1 MKQVAT
7 VFLRLYKGII
17 SPFLPV
23 SCRYVPSCSEYT
35 AEAVARYGLFHGS
48 ALGLWRLLRCN
59 PLAHGGYDPVPQ
71 KEPSRSAA
79 AGRLDPGLIASQGK
93 KNRKTA

>member
-7 VFLRLYKGII
+7 VFLRLYKGIV
-17 SPFLPV
+17 SPLLPV

-48 ALGLWRLLRCN
+48 VLGLWRLLRCN

-71 KEPSRSAA
+71 KEPVA
-79 AGRLDPGLIASQGK
+79 AGRLDQG
-93 KNRKTA
+93 

>member
-7 VFLRLYKGII
+7 VFLRLYKGIV
-17 SPFLPV
+17 SPLLPV

-35 AEAVARYGLFHGS
+35 AEAVASYGLFHGS

-71 KEPSRSAA
+71 KKPVA
-79 AGRLDPGLIASQGK
+79 AGRLDLGLIASQGK
-93 KNRKTA
+93 KNRKTV

>member
-1 MKQVAT
+1 MTKMAT
-7 VFLRLYKGII
+7 LLLKFYKGLI

-35 AEAVARYGLFHGS
+35 AEAVARYGFFHGT

-59 PLAHGGYDPVPQ
+59 PFSRGGYDPVPQ
-71 KEPSRSAA
+71 SS
-79 AGRLDPGLIASQGK
+79 
-93 KNRKTA
+93 TARAVTEARTDLE

>member
-7 VFLRLYKGII
+7 VFLRLYKGIV

-35 AEAVARYGLFHGS
+35 AEAVARYGLFHGL

-71 KEPSRSAA
+71 KEPARSAA

>member
-7 VFLRLYKGII
+7 IFLRLYKGLI

-35 AEAVARYGLFHGS
+35 AEAVARYGLLHGA
-48 ALGLWRLLRCN
+48 ALGLWRILRCN
-59 PLAHGGYDPVPQ
+59 PFAHGGYDPVPA
-71 KEPSRSAA
+71 KETGPVAVE
-79 AGRLDPGLIASQGK
+79 RLDAGLIASQGK
-93 KNRKTA
+93 NNRTAV